1 MIAWIIN
8 ARESNSGRDLT
19 FELVERLFHPDGFKI
34 FDVPK
39 ALAIAK
45 EFSIRDVRTTYNP
58 HDGRNHIPMLRYN
71 WSNYYDG
78 TKLLIADFAVE
89 FYRTGSLTVDDY
101 DRETGSFTPKIIRE
115 MNLPQ
120 RELDRLIHTLQ
131 RMQGPKH
138 PLNHRWGD
146 EKEPQEQW
154 EIYIAFLLDEL
165 TKNRQKG
172 DELHDHDG

>member
-1 MIAWIIN
+1 
-8 ARESNSGRDLT
+8 
-19 FELVERLFHPDGFKI
+19 
-34 FDVPK
+34 
-39 ALAIAK
+39 
-45 EFSIRDVRTTYNP
+45 
-58 HDGRNHIPMLRYN
+58 MLRYN

-138 PLNHRWGD
+138 PLNPRWGD